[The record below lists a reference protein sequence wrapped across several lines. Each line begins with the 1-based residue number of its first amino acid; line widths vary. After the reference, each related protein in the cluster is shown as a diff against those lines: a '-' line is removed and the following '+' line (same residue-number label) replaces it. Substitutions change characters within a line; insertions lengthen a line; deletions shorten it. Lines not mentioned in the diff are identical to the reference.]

1 MELTKNVIRPI
12 INFICEALFP
22 SQCTGCGKIG
32 TFLCD
37 TCRASIPPAEPSADK
52 EVRAVWSYRHPTVH
66 RIIWNL
72 KYEGIRAVAPV
83 CAEALYD
90 MIAEDIAEESLVG
103 SNEEMLV
110 IPIPLSRARLKTR
123 GYNHTEDIAR
133 ALVTSFS
140 DSNLV
145 LATDI
150 LIKTRDTKP
159 QMSLANKSERLRN
172 LIDAFTVSHS
182 SRIIGRTV
190 ILIDDVT
197 TTGATIAEARKT
209 LRAAGAREV
218 KAYAVAH

>member
-1 MELTKNVIRPI
+1 MWHVAI
-12 INFICEALFP
+12 EALFP
-22 SQCTGCGKIG
+22 SRCTVCGTVG

-37 TCRASIPPAEPSADK
+37 TCRASIPPAELPTDK
-52 EVRAVWSYRHPTVH
+52 KIRAVWSYKHPAV
-66 RIIWNL
+66 RQLIWNL

-90 MIAEDIAEESLVG
+90 MIAEDRAEESLVG
-103 SNEEMLV
+103 DSGEMLV
-110 IPIPLSRARLKTR
+110 IPIPLSRARLKKR

-145 LATDI
+145 LATDV

-172 LIDAFTVSHS
+172 LIGAFAVSHS
-182 SRIIGRTV
+182 SRVIGRTV
-190 ILIDDVT
+190 VLIDDVT

-209 LRAAGAREV
+209 LSAAGAREI
-218 KAYAVAH
+218 KAYVVAH

>member
-1 MELTKNVIRPI
+1 MIRKESVLAQMWHMAI
-12 INFICEALFP
+12 EALFP
-22 SQCTGCGKIG
+22 SRCIGCGTVG

-37 TCRASIPPAEPSADK
+37 TCRASISPAEASADK
-52 EVRAVWSYRHPTVH
+52 KVRAVWSYRHPTVH
-66 RIIWNL
+66 RLIWNL

-103 SNEEMLV
+103 DSGEMLV

-123 GYNHTEDIAR
+123 GYNHTEDIAS

-145 LATDI
+145 LATNI

-182 SRIIGRTV
+182 SRIIGKTV

-218 KAYAVAH
+218 KAYVVAH